1 MIDESIAFWSATRQA
16 AGIRDGLFSSRDLL
30 ELFIARIERL
40 NPTLNCVVTKDFE
53 VARRG
58 ADAADTARANGED
71 LGVLHGLP
79 ITVKDALMTKG
90 LRSTGG
96 ARELA
101 ELVPEVDAPT
111 VAAVRGAGAV
121 IMGKTNLPRWSGD
134 IQSFNDLFGTTGNP
148 WNTERTP
155 GGSSGGAAC
164 AVAAGLTSFEI
175 GTDIGGSIRFPA
187 AFCGIY
193 GHKPTWGVVPSTGY
207 LDHVNGGTT
216 EADVN
221 VIGPLARS
229 ADDLPLLM
237 DVMQRRAGPLLP
249 NFDAEPENPASL
261 RLAAW
266 IDDPFCPLDENV
278 KTVLTAAVEKLRA
291 GGISITAASPDLD
304 PARAALIGGLLVG
317 AATSSHSDSPPT
329 FSHPDWLGWQTERE
343 TMCVAWATFFETYD
357 VAILPVAFVP
367 PFPHQQDG
375 DFGSR
380 QLMANGEARRYLDV
394 VAWTILVG
402 MARLPSTV
410 VPVGFTDDGLPIAA
424 QIVGRPGAD
433 RVTMAFA
440 SLVGD
445 LCGGYHVPPI
455 AQTA

>member
-1 MIDESIAFWSATRQA
+1 MIDEAIAFWSATRQA
-16 AGIRDGLFSSRDLL
+16 AGIRDGDFSSRDLL
-30 ELFIARIERL
+30 ELYIARIERL
-40 NPTLNCVVTKDFE
+40 NPTLNCVVTRDFD
-53 VARRG
+53 VARRT
-58 ADAADTARANGED
+58 ADAADRARSNGEA

-101 ELVPEVDAPT
+101 DLVFEADAPT
-111 VAAVRGAGAV
+111 VAAVRAAGAV

-134 IQSFNDLFGTTGNP
+134 IQTYNDLFGTTGNP
-148 WNTERTP
+148 WNTDRTP

-207 LDHVNGGTT
+207 LDHVEGGTT

-229 ADDLPLLM
+229 ADDLKLLM
-237 DVMQRRAGPLLP
+237 DVMQRRTGPLLP
-249 NFDAEPENPASL
+249 NFESEPADPASL
-261 RLAAW
+261 ELAAW
-266 IDDPFCPLDENV
+266 IDDPFCPVDASV
-278 KTVLTAAVEKLRA
+278 KSVLAAAVDRLRA
-291 GGISITAASPDLD
+291 SNLSISAASPDLD
-304 PARAALIGGLLVG
+304 PARAASIGGRLVG
-317 AATSSHSDSPPT
+317 AATSSHSDSPPS
-329 FSHPDWLGWQTERE
+329 FLHPDWLAWQTERE
-343 TMCVAWATFFETYD
+343 SMCAAWAEFFEGYD
-357 VAILPVAFVP
+357 AALLPVAFVP

-375 DFGSR
+375 DFTSR
-380 QLMANGEARRYLDV
+380 QLIANGEARPYLDV
-394 VAWTILVG
+394 VGWTILVG

-410 VPVGFTDDGLPIAA
+410 VPVGFTDDGLPIAV
-424 QIVGRPGAD
+424 QIVGKPGAD
-433 RVTMAFA
+433 KVTMALA
-440 SLVGD
+440 SLVGEI
-445 LCGGYHVPPI
+445 CAGYRIPPI
-455 AQTA
+455 AANA